1 MVRRSAGARYVVA
14 GFNALSECEKRLFR
28 RMYGSGRV
36 EFYWDYDDYYV
47 GNPDYEAGLFLREN
61 IRNFPSP
68 SGERLSCDRFRRPK
82 RIEIVSAP
90 SDSMQCKYVHEFLS
104 GLIERG
110 IRPGKQTAIVLTDE
124 SLLLPVLY
132 SIPEQIEQ
140 VNVTMGYP
148 LRQTMAYSFVERLVE
163 LQSRE
168 SRAATASRC
177 TITAM

>member
-1 MVRRSAGARYVVA
+1 MVRRSAGALCRGGIQRPVGVRETA
-14 GFNALSECEKRLFR
+14 IPLPLD
-28 RMYGSGRV
+28 GSGRV

-68 SGERLSCDRFRRPK
+68 SGERFSCDRFRRPK

-140 VNVTMGYP
+140 VNVDTA
-148 LRQTMAYSFVERLVE
+148 RRL
-163 LQSRE
+163 LGK
-168 SRAATASRC
+168 
-177 TITAM
+177 

>member
-1 MVRRSAGARYVVA
+1 
-14 GFNALSECEKRLFR
+14 
-28 RMYGSGRV
+28 
-36 EFYWDYDDYYV
+36 
-47 GNPDYEAGLFLREN
+47 
-61 IRNFPSP
+61 
-68 SGERLSCDRFRRPK
+68 
-82 RIEIVSAP
+82 
-90 SDSMQCKYVHEFLS
+90 MQCKYVHEFLS

-163 LQSRE
+163 LQSRRKPGRDGKMCPFRHTVPVE
-168 SRAATASRC
+168 IDHHFYTW
-177 TITAM
+177 IIF